1 MNTIHNQSALDI
13 SIFNRIDINLYPLF
27 IAIFELKNISKS
39 AQSLYLSQ
47 SAASHA
53 LQRLRVQ
60 LNNELFIRNGHQM
73 LPTPFAEQIYPIIK
87 NALISIQSIAVQ
99 NFAFDPSHIQNLK
112 IAIHDEIEPLIFPK
126 LIQHFQK
133 LKLNIQ
139 LISIKLDRLKIK
151 DTLASQ
157 QIDFVIDIEQNY
169 GDDIEFKNLVHD
181 QFVLCTQQSN
191 VDQNQYLSSPHLGVS
206 SRRTG
211 TLIED
216 VYLQRMNLSRNISL
230 RCQHYSTAIQILA
243 LQPDSLLTIPHS
255 ILSNLDVP
263 KSIHILEL
271 PISLPQMNIGL
282 FWYSN
287 LNENTRHKFLKKEII
302 HIFA

>member
-112 IAIHDEIEPLIFPK
+112 IAIHDEI
-126 LIQHFQK
+126 
-133 LKLNIQ
+133 
-139 LISIKLDRLKIK
+139 
-151 DTLASQ
+151 
-157 QIDFVIDIEQNY
+157 
-169 GDDIEFKNLVHD
+169 
-181 QFVLCTQQSN
+181 
-191 VDQNQYLSSPHLGVS
+191 
-206 SRRTG
+206 
-211 TLIED
+211 
-216 VYLQRMNLSRNISL
+216 
-230 RCQHYSTAIQILA
+230 
-243 LQPDSLLTIPHS
+243 
-255 ILSNLDVP
+255 
-263 KSIHILEL
+263 
-271 PISLPQMNIGL
+271 
-282 FWYSN
+282 
-287 LNENTRHKFLKKEII
+287 
-302 HIFA
+302 